1 MVQTFIQKGLVFKSK
16 DAQLGHFNLDRW
28 FRNIFSKTETV
39 STAGALCEKTHI
51 TLLVTTAAT
60 AFTLPAACEGTEK
73 FIKLKTDGGD
83 ATLTPSSLQGGTTI
97 TFNDVNDFV
106 NLKYVDGKW
115 HILTNSGCTIA

>member
-1 MVQTFIQKGLVFKSK
+1 MLQTFIQKGLVFKSK

-28 FRNIFSKTETV
+28 FRNIHSKTETV
-39 STAGALCEKTHI
+39 SKAGELCEKTHI
-51 TLLVTTAAT
+51 SLLVTTAPT

-106 NLKYVDGKW
+106 LLKYVDGKY
-115 HILTNSGCTIA
+115 HVLSNSGCVIA

>member
-1 MVQTFIQKGLVFKSK
+1 MLQTFIQKGLVFKSK
-16 DAQLGHFNLDRW
+16 ESQLGHFNLDRW

-39 STAGALCEKTHI
+39 TTAGALCEKTHI

-60 AFTLPAACEGTEK
+60 AYSLPATCEGAEK

-97 TFNDVNDFV
+97 TFNDANDFV
-106 NLKYVDGKW
+106 LLKYVDGKYNV
-115 HILTNSGCTIA
+115 LSNSGCVIA

>member
-1 MVQTFIQKGLVFKSK
+1 MLQTFIQKGLVFKSK
-16 DAQLGHFNLDRW
+16 ESQLGHFNLDRW

-39 STAGALCEKTHI
+39 TTASALCEKTHI

-60 AFTLPAACEGTEK
+60 AYSLPAACEGTEK

-97 TFNDVNDFV
+97 TFNDADDFV
-106 NLKYVDGKW
+106 LLKYIDGKY
-115 HILTNSGCTIA
+115 HVLSNSGCTIA